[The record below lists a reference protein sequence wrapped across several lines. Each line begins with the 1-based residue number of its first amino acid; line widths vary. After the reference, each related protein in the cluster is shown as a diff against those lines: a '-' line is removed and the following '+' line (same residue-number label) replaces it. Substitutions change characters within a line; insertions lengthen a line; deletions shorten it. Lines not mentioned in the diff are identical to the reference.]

1 MAAGQNPS
9 ETITAYIRA
18 VPASNQRNQR
28 CDPLYMPEGWTV
40 FVNSLRQVQC
50 SYVKTGMICFQI
62 PQNPEVLNDLFFFK
76 KCLQPVTG

>member
-1 MAAGQNPS
+1 MAAGQSPS

-28 CDPLYMPEGWTV
+28 CDSLYMPEGWTV

-50 SYVKTGMICFQI
+50 SYVKTGMIGFQI
-62 PQNPEVLNDLFFFK
+62 PQSPEVLNDLIFFK